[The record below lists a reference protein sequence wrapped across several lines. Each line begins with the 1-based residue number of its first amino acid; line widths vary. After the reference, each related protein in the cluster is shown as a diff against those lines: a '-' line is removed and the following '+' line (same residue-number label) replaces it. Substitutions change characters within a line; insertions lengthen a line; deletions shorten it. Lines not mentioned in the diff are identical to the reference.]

1 MGKTRAMS
9 ADTTDLRPLLDSEG
23 PFLSMIVPAPS
34 QSSDAAHRFE
44 TERKNVLKQVSSAWP
59 EDDVASLEAAMGEI
73 PHDAGDA
80 VIAIRSRDGQ
90 MHVEFIENGVDRGR
104 LDEGPLPRLA
114 PLIEARQRTIAH
126 VMVDT
131 DLSGADIT
139 AFDGGT
145 VIATDGVEGETE
157 FIHRGHPGG
166 WSQRRFQQRAE
177 NTWEDNAHDVADA
190 AATLA
195 AQTNARLI
203 LVVGPTRAQSMVA
216 EALAERVQIPVEKVA
231 AGGVDEAAAEIT
243 RLTADVA
250 ATDTKQLLEQVRE
263 GVGTGRSSTSSKQVL
278 EALEQGRVET
288 LLVHDDGDSAPVD
301 VDGGARLID
310 RAIASALRTDAAIH
324 VVPNV
329 ALLDDGVAAILR
341 W

>member
-1 MGKTRAMS
+1 MTS
-9 ADTTDLRPLLDSEG
+9 QTTDLRPLVDAAG
-23 PFLSMIVPAPS
+23 PFLSMIIPAPS
-34 QSSDAAHRFE
+34 QNADAAHRFE
-44 TERKNVLKQVSSAWP
+44 TECKNVLKQLGSAWSNN
-59 EDDVASLEAAMGEI
+59 EIRELEGRLRDL

-80 VIAIRSRDGQ
+80 VIVIHGAGGPTLI
-90 MHVEFIENGVDRGR
+90 EFIENGVDKGR

-145 VIATDGVEGETE
+145 IIATDGVVGETE
-157 FIHRGHPGG
+157 HIHRGHFGG

-177 NTWEDNAHDVADA
+177 NTWEHNANDVADA

-195 AQTNARLI
+195 VQTEARLI
-203 LVVGPTRAQSMVA
+203 VVVGPTRAQSMVA
-216 EALAERVQIPVEKVA
+216 DALAERVQIPVDKVH
-231 AGGVDEAAAEIT
+231 AGDIDAAAAEIT
-243 RLTADVA
+243 RLTANVA
-250 ATDTKQLLEQVRE
+250 ATDTKELLDQVRE

-288 LLVHDDGDSAPVD
+288 LLVHDDDGSSFDSGDE
-301 VDGGARLID
+301 ARLID
-310 RAIASALRTDAAIH
+310 RAIASALHTDAVIH

-329 ALLDDGVAAILR
+329 ALLDGGVAALLR

>member
-1 MGKTRAMS
+1 MLAAMS
-9 ADTTDLRPLLDSEG
+9 ADTTDLRPLLEQEG
-23 PFLSMIVPAPS
+23 PYLSMIVPAPS
-34 QSSDAAHRFE
+34 QSADAAQRFE
-44 TERKNVLKQVSSAWP
+44 IECKNVLKEVSADWP
-59 EDDVASLEAAMGEI
+59 EDDAVALDAALHEL

-80 VIAIRSRDGQ
+80 VIAIRRVDGL
-90 MHVEFIENGVDRGR
+90 MHVEFIENGVDQGR

-145 VIATDGVEGETE
+145 VIATEGVDGETE
-157 FIHRGHPGG
+157 HIHRGHPGG

-177 NTWEDNAHDVADA
+177 NTWDDNANDVADA

-195 AQTNARLI
+195 EQTNARLI
-203 LVVGPTRAQSMVA
+203 VVVGPTRAQSMVA
-216 EALAERVQIPVEKVA
+216 DALCERTQIPVEKVE
-231 AGGVDEAAAEIT
+231 AGEVDDAAAEIT
-243 RLTADVA
+243 RLTANVA
-250 ATDTKQLLEQVRE
+250 ATDVTDLLDQVRE

-288 LLVHDDGDSAPVD
+288 LLVHDDDDASVTD
-301 VDGGARLID
+301 TDGGPRLIN
-310 RAIASALRTDAAIH
+310 RAIAAALQTDAAVH

-329 ALLDDGVAAILR
+329 ALLDNGVAAILR

>member
-1 MGKTRAMS
+1 MLGAMS
-9 ADTTDLRPLLDSEG
+9 ADTTDLRPLLEQAG

-34 QSSDAAHRFE
+34 QSADAAQRFE
-44 TERKNVLKQVSSAWP
+44 IECKNVLKQVSADWP
-59 EDDVASLEAAMGEI
+59 ADDTVALDAALHEL

-80 VIAIRSRDGQ
+80 VIAIRRADGL
-90 MHVEFIENGVDRGR
+90 MHVEFIENGVDQGR

-145 VIATDGVEGETE
+145 IIATEGVDGETE
-157 FIHRGHPGG
+157 HIHRGHPGG

-177 NTWEDNAHDVADA
+177 NTWDDNANDVADA

-195 AQTNARLI
+195 DQTNARLI
-203 LVVGPTRAQSMVA
+203 VVVGPTRAQSMVA
-216 EALAERVQIPVEKVA
+216 DALSERTQIPVEKVE
-231 AGGVDEAAAEIT
+231 AGEVDDAAAEIT
-243 RLTADVA
+243 RLTANVA
-250 ATDTKQLLEQVRE
+250 ATDVTDLLDQVRE

-288 LLVHDDGDSAPVD
+288 LLVHDDDDAPVTD
-301 VDGGARLID
+301 ADGGPRLIN
-310 RAIASALRTDAAIH
+310 RAIAAALQTDAAVH

-329 ALLDDGVAAILR
+329 ALLDNGVAAILR